1 MSAPKLAVLA
11 IAVLLKVDLCTVSGG
26 DLVVVR
32 PREIDE
38 VLINPG
44 MGFMTFQR
52 FNGDRL
58 NNGVQWTEGFHIDYQ
73 LSTGTLTNRDHPL
86 TSIAYFRVYWRF
98 VEPEA
103 EAYRWDLLDRALAA
117 ARDHKQTL
125 MLRIAPYGTGPET
138 DVPSWYRALVAG
150 DERETHLPLEK
161 WRVHPENP
169 LYFKHFG
176 GLIRALGARYDG
188 HPDLE

>member
-1 MSAPKLAVLA
+1 MSALKLAVLA
-11 IAVLLKVDLCTVSGG
+11 MAVLLKVDLCTVCAA

-38 VLINPG
+38 VLVNPG

-58 NNGVQWTEGFHIDYQ
+58 NNGVEWTEGFPIDYQ
-73 LSTGTLTNRDHPL
+73 LSTGTLTNQDHPL

-103 EAYRWDLLDRALAA
+103 GVYRWDLLDRALAA
-117 ARDHKQTL
+117 ARDYQQTL
-125 MLRIAPYGTGPET
+125 MLRIAPSGTGPET
-138 DVPSWYRALVAG
+138 DVPAWYRALVAAMSVK
-150 DERETHLPLEK
+150 RTCP
-161 WRVHPENP
+161 WRN
-169 LYFKHFG
+169 
-176 GLIRALGARYDG
+176 GA
-188 HPDLE
+188 